1 MTYEGKIYEKIN
13 GKYIELN
20 FPQNLIEHE
29 KRLVQKL
36 DELATESEAT
46 AKHFNDNQMT
56 ISARTSE
63 AMAIAYRNVKRLVL
77 EKQI

>member
-1 MTYEGKIYEKIN
+1 MTYEGKIYGKIN
-13 GKYIELN
+13 GKYIELS
-20 FPQNLIEHE
+20 FPQTLIEHE

-36 DELATESEAT
+36 DELADESDGT
-46 AKHFNDNQMT
+46 AKHFNNCKMP

-63 AMAIAYRNVKRLVL
+63 AMAIAYRNVKRLIL